1 MEKSNEIFK
10 NNSKNNQVENLQS
23 TENLLKE
30 LNNLHVELEKQQQQ
44 QQQQG
49 GAKKSGA
56 KKSGS
61 KKAGSKKSGSKK
73 SGSKKS
79 GSKKSGSKKSGSKKS
94 GSKKAG
100 SKQSMKGGAIDLVG
114 GRTAPPALL
123 EGVKTNRI
131 VQDKLGCK
139 GGPGLISFV
148 NQKLR
153 IPAKKEVKDVTDYK
167 VLNKKMLEIFDEYVS
182 KHGKSKVADE
192 VTKIGEEIRN
202 NRTKKA
208 SKK

>member
-1 MEKSNEIFK
+1 MEKSNDALK
-10 NNSKNNQVENLQS
+10 TGSKNNQLDTLQS

-30 LNNLHVELEKQQQQ
+30 LNNLHIELGKQSQSQSQ
-44 QQQQG
+44 SQSG
-49 GAKKSGA
+49 GAKK
-56 KKSGS
+56 KGS
-61 KKAGSKKSGSKK
+61 KKASKK
-73 SGSKKS
+73 
-79 GSKKSGSKKSGSKKS
+79 
-94 GSKKAG
+94 GSKKASKKG
-100 SKQSMKGGAIDLVG
+100 SKKASKKGSKKGSKSMKGGAIEELVG

-123 EGVKTNRI
+123 EGVKTNRT

-153 IPAKKEVKDVTDYK
+153 IPAKKEVKDPTDYK
-167 VLNKKMLEIFDEYVS
+167 VLNKKMLEIFEEYVS

-192 VTKIGEEIRN
+192 VNKIGEQIRSK
-202 NRTKKA
+202 R

>member
-1 MEKSNEIFK
+1 
-10 NNSKNNQVENLQS
+10 
-23 TENLLKE
+23 
-30 LNNLHVELEKQQQQ
+30 
-44 QQQQG
+44 
-49 GAKKSGA
+49 
-56 KKSGS
+56 
-61 KKAGSKKSGSKK
+61 
-73 SGSKKS
+73 
-79 GSKKSGSKKSGSKKS
+79 
-94 GSKKAG
+94 
-100 SKQSMKGGAIDLVG
+100 MKGGAIDLVG

-131 VQDKLGCK
+131 IQDKLGCK

-153 IPAKKEVKDVTDYK
+153 IPAKKEVKDVTDYNA
-167 VLNKKMLEIFDEYVS
+167 LNKKMLEIFDEYVS

>member
-1 MEKSNEIFK
+1 MEKSNDALK
-10 NNSKNNQVENLQS
+10 TGSKNNQLDTLQS

-30 LNNLHVELEKQQQQ
+30 LNNLHIELGKQSQSQSQ
-44 QQQQG
+44 SQSG
-49 GAKKSGA
+49 GAKK
-56 KKSGS
+56 KGS
-61 KKAGSKKSGSKK
+61 KKASKK
-73 SGSKKS
+73 
-79 GSKKSGSKKSGSKKS
+79 
-94 GSKKAG
+94 GSKKASKKG
-100 SKQSMKGGAIDLVG
+100 SKKASKKGSKKASKKGSKKGSKSMKGGAIEELVG

-123 EGVKTNRI
+123 EGVKTNRT

-153 IPAKKEVKDVTDYK
+153 IPAKKEVKDPTDYK
-167 VLNKKMLEIFDEYVS
+167 VLNKKMLEIFEEYVS

-192 VTKIGEEIRN
+192 VNKIGEQIRSK
-202 NRTKKA
+202 R

>member
-1 MEKSNEIFK
+1 MEKSNDALK
-10 NNSKNNQVENLQS
+10 TGSKNNQLDTLQS

-30 LNNLHVELEKQQQQ
+30 LNNLHIELGKQSQSQSQ
-44 QQQQG
+44 SG
-49 GAKKSGA
+49 GAKK
-56 KKSGS
+56 KGS
-61 KKAGSKKSGSKK
+61 KKASKK
-73 SGSKKS
+73 
-79 GSKKSGSKKSGSKKS
+79 
-94 GSKKAG
+94 GSKKASKKG
-100 SKQSMKGGAIDLVG
+100 SKKASKKGSKKASKKGSKKGSKSMKGGAIEELVG

-123 EGVKTNRI
+123 EGVKTNRT

-153 IPAKKEVKDVTDYK
+153 IPAKKEVKDPTDYK
-167 VLNKKMLEIFDEYVS
+167 VLNKKMLEIFEEYVS

-192 VTKIGEEIRN
+192 VNKIGEQIRSK
-202 NRTKKA
+202 R

>member
-1 MEKSNEIFK
+1 MEKSNDALK
-10 NNSKNNQVENLQS
+10 TGSKNNQLDTLQS

-30 LNNLHVELEKQQQQ
+30 LNNLHIELGKQSQSQSQ
-44 QQQQG
+44 SQSG
-49 GAKKSGA
+49 GAKK
-56 KKSGS
+56 KGS
-61 KKAGSKKSGSKK
+61 KKASKKGSKK
-73 SGSKKS
+73 
-79 GSKKSGSKKSGSKKS
+79 
-94 GSKKAG
+94 GSKKASKKG
-100 SKQSMKGGAIDLVG
+100 SKKASKKGSKKGSKSMKGGAIEELVG

-123 EGVKTNRI
+123 EGVKTNRT

-153 IPAKKEVKDVTDYK
+153 IPAKKEVKDPTDYK
-167 VLNKKMLEIFDEYVS
+167 VLNKKMLEIFEEYVS

-192 VTKIGEEIRN
+192 VNKIGEQIRSK
-202 NRTKKA
+202 R

>member
-44 QQQQG
+44 QG

-56 KKSGS
+56 KKS
-61 KKAGSKKSGSKK
+61 GSKKSGSKK

-94 GSKKAG
+94 GSKKSG
-100 SKQSMKGGAIDLVG
+100 SNKSMKGGAIDLVG

>member
-1 MEKSNEIFK
+1 MEKSNDALK
-10 NNSKNNQVENLQS
+10 TGSKNNQLDTLQS

-30 LNNLHVELEKQQQQ
+30 LNNLHIELGKQSQSQSQ
-44 QQQQG
+44 SG
-49 GAKKSGA
+49 GAKK
-56 KKSGS
+56 KGS
-61 KKAGSKKSGSKK
+61 KKASKKGSKK
-73 SGSKKS
+73 
-79 GSKKSGSKKSGSKKS
+79 
-94 GSKKAG
+94 GSKKASKKG
-100 SKQSMKGGAIDLVG
+100 SKKASKKGSKSMKGGAIEELVG

-123 EGVKTNRI
+123 EGVKTNRT

-153 IPAKKEVKDVTDYK
+153 IPAKKEVKDPTDYK
-167 VLNKKMLEIFDEYVS
+167 VLNKKMLEIFEEYVS

-192 VTKIGEEIRN
+192 VNKIGEQIRS
-202 NRTKKA
+202 NRTKKS

>member
-1 MEKSNEIFK
+1 MEKSNDALK
-10 NNSKNNQVENLQS
+10 TGSKNNQLDTLQS

-30 LNNLHVELEKQQQQ
+30 LNNLHAELGKQSQS
-44 QQQQG
+44 G
-49 GAKKSGA
+49 GAKKKAS
-56 KKSGS
+56 KKGS
-61 KKAGSKKSGSKK
+61 KKASKK
-73 SGSKKS
+73 
-79 GSKKSGSKKSGSKKS
+79 
-94 GSKKAG
+94 GSKKASKKG
-100 SKQSMKGGAIDLVG
+100 SKASKKGSKKGSKSMKGGAIEELVG

-123 EGVKTNRI
+123 EGVKTNRT

-153 IPAKKEVKDVTDYK
+153 IPAKKEVKDPTDYK
-167 VLNKKMLEIFDEYVS
+167 VLNKKMLEIFEEYVS

-192 VTKIGEEIRN
+192 VNKIGEQIRS
-202 NRTKKA
+202 NRTKKS

>member
-1 MEKSNEIFK
+1 MEKSNDALK
-10 NNSKNNQVENLQS
+10 TGSKNNQLDTLQS

-30 LNNLHVELEKQQQQ
+30 LNNLHIELGKQSQSQSQ
-44 QQQQG
+44 SG
-49 GAKKSGA
+49 GAKK
-56 KKSGS
+56 KGS
-61 KKAGSKKSGSKK
+61 KKASKKGSKK
-73 SGSKKS
+73 
-79 GSKKSGSKKSGSKKS
+79 
-94 GSKKAG
+94 GSKKASKKG
-100 SKQSMKGGAIDLVG
+100 SKKASKKGSKKGSKSMKGGAIEELVG

-123 EGVKTNRI
+123 EGVKTNRT

-153 IPAKKEVKDVTDYK
+153 IPAKKEVKDPTDYK
-167 VLNKKMLEIFDEYVS
+167 VLNKKMLEIFEEYVS

-192 VTKIGEEIRN
+192 VNKIGEQIRS
-202 NRTKKA
+202 NRTKKS

>member
-1 MEKSNEIFK
+1 MEKSNDALK
-10 NNSKNNQVENLQS
+10 TGSKNNQLDTLQS

-30 LNNLHVELEKQQQQ
+30 LNNLHIELGRQSQSQSQ
-44 QQQQG
+44 SG
-49 GAKKSGA
+49 GAKK
-56 KKSGS
+56 KGS
-61 KKAGSKKSGSKK
+61 KKASKK
-73 SGSKKS
+73 
-79 GSKKSGSKKSGSKKS
+79 
-94 GSKKAG
+94 GSKKASKKG
-100 SKQSMKGGAIDLVG
+100 SKKASKKGSKKASKKGSKKGSKSMKGGAIEELVG

-123 EGVKTNRI
+123 EGVKTNRT

-153 IPAKKEVKDVTDYK
+153 IPAKKEVKDPTDYK
-167 VLNKKMLEIFDEYVS
+167 VLNKKMLEIFEEYVS

-192 VTKIGEEIRN
+192 VNKIGEQIRSK
-202 NRTKKA
+202 R

>member
-44 QQQQG
+44 QQG
-49 GAKKSGA
+49 
-56 KKSGS
+56 
-61 KKAGSKKSGSKK
+61 GSKKSGSKK

-94 GSKKAG
+94 GSKKSG
-100 SKQSMKGGAIDLVG
+100 SKKSGSKKSGSKKSGSNKSMKGGAIDLVG

>member
-1 MEKSNEIFK
+1 MEKSNDALK
-10 NNSKNNQVENLQS
+10 TGSKNNQLETLQS

-30 LNNLHVELEKQQQQ
+30 LNNLHIELGKQSQSQSQ
-44 QQQQG
+44 SQSG
-49 GAKKSGA
+49 GAKK
-56 KKSGS
+56 KGS
-61 KKAGSKKSGSKK
+61 KKASKKGSKK
-73 SGSKKS
+73 
-79 GSKKSGSKKSGSKKS
+79 
-94 GSKKAG
+94 GSKKASKKG
-100 SKQSMKGGAIDLVG
+100 SKKASKKGSKKGSKSMKGGAIEELVG

-123 EGVKTNRI
+123 EGVKTNRT

-153 IPAKKEVKDVTDYK
+153 IPAKKEVKDPTDYK
-167 VLNKKMLEIFDEYVS
+167 VLNKKMLEIFEEYVS

-192 VTKIGEEIRN
+192 VNKIGEQIRSK
-202 NRTKKA
+202 R